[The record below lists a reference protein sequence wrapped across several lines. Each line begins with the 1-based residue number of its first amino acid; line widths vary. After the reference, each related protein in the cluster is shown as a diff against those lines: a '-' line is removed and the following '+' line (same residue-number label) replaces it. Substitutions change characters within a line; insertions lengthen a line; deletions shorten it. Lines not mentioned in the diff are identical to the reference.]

1 MRAHLF
7 AVAIAGLTFASAV
20 SAEPPKPSV
29 RDAAQQSDQA
39 PVLVAAAE
47 PVHGEA
53 TQDDQQQQQA
63 QQQPGADKPVRHA
76 RVTTCRCG
84 GQNPGN

>member
-7 AVAIAGLTFASAV
+7 AVAIAGMTLAAAV

-29 RDAAQQSDQA
+29 HDAGQQSDQA
-39 PVLVAAAE
+39 PVLVAAADTLHSA
-47 PVHGEA
+47 VA
-53 TQDDQQQQQA
+53 DDQQQQQA
-63 QQQPGADKPVRHA
+63 QPQPTADKPVRHA